1 MALKDEAIDIIV
13 KKVRVHNS
21 ALRDVEDAESR
32 LYDANRRA
40 ALADSALEDAVLEGV
55 VLKVPINRLAA
66 LSGFSRTKVRRIGA
80 DYLP

>member
-13 KKVRVHNS
+13 KKLRVRNS